1 MFFVG
6 VIFCPPKYLE
16 VCIFIWHDRIIER
29 KWLPKILSLGLTML
43 EINRFCLH
51 TFAAPSPYMC
61 PPPLM
66 SYDPI
71 ATPYAHMWQ
80 KMCQFWVGL
89 SVFAWLLLL
98 LNGWKLLWVE
108 KKITLWT
115 FVNTEWI
122 FCSIVSSSSTLCP
135 KVNK

>member
-1 MFFVG
+1 MHIYMAWYDNWKKMIAKNSKSWINHVG
-6 VIFCPPKYLE
+6 NKKKTWGEKSFIGFASTHLPP
-16 VCIFIWHDRIIER
+16 
-29 KWLPKILSLGLTML
+29 PSL
-43 EINRFCLH
+43 IC
-51 TFAAPSPYMC
+51 APL
-61 PPPLM
+61 PLM

-98 LNGWKLLWVE
+98 LNGWKLLWVK